1 MVSRVVIVGTGQG
14 GFQLAVSLR
23 EAGHEGPITMV
34 GDEAGLPYQRPPLSK
49 AFLKGS
55 VTAEGLLLRP
65 AAVYERLRLEVLSPI
80 RVEAIDRA
88 SQRVRLSDGQA
99 LPYDHLVLATGAR
112 VRWPD
117 VPGASLKG
125 LFGLRTLADAQ
136 TLRGRIEQVR
146 RIVVVGAGFIG
157 LELAAVARALE
168 REIDIIETAERP
180 LQRALSAPM
189 AQHLSQWHE
198 AQGARLHCGVRIAGF
213 EGGHAVQ
220 YGGDVHVQAV
230 QLTQGERMAA
240 DLVVVAVGVTP
251 NDQLAREAGLA
262 TDNGIAVDEQL
273 LTDDPTISALGD
285 CASFPWRGQRV
296 RLESVQNA
304 VDQARYIA
312 ARLRS
317 GGDATGAPYDR
328 LPWFWS
334 EQGACRLQIAGLAR
348 PDDEARID
356 GDPDSGRFS
365 VQRWR
370 DGQIVAV
377 ESLNDPSAHMRAR
390 KALAEA
396 MYALS

>member
-1 MVSRVVIVGTGQG
+1 MTSRIVIVGTGQG
-14 GFQLAVSLR
+14 GFQLATSLR

-34 GDEAGLPYQRPPLSK
+34 GEEPGLPYQRPPLSK
-49 AFLKGS
+49 GFLKGS
-55 VTAEGLLLRP
+55 ITAEGLLLRP

-80 RVEAIDRA
+80 RVEAIDRV
-88 SQRVRLSDGQA
+88 SQRVRLSDGQS

-112 VRWPD
+112 VRWPN

-125 LFGLRTLADAQ
+125 LFGLRSLADAQ
-136 TLRGRIEQVR
+136 TLRGRIAQVQ
-146 RIVVVGAGFIG
+146 RIAVVGAGFIG
-157 LELAAVARALE
+157 LELGAVARALG
-168 REIDIIETAERP
+168 REIDIIETGERP
-180 LQRALSAPM
+180 LQRVLSAPM
-189 AQHLSQWHE
+189 AQHLSLWHE
-198 AQGARLHCGVRIAGF
+198 SQGARLHCSARIAGF
-213 EGGHAVQ
+213 EGGHTGRH
-220 YGGDVHVQAV
+220 GGDSYVQAV
-230 QLTQGERMAA
+230 QLGHGERIAA
-240 DLVVVAVGVTP
+240 DLVVIAVGVTP

-262 TDNGIAVDEQL
+262 TDNGIVVDEQL
-273 LTDDPTISALGD
+273 LTEDPSISALGD

-296 RLESVQNA
+296 RIESVQNA

-312 ARLRS
+312 ARLRC
-317 GGDATGAPYDR
+317 GDDATGAPYDK

-390 KALAEA
+390 QTLAEA

>member
-1 MVSRVVIVGTGQG
+1 MASRIVIVGTGQG
-14 GFQLAVSLR
+14 GFQLAASLR

-34 GDEAGLPYQRPPLSK
+34 GDEPGLPYQRPPLSK
-49 AFLKGS
+49 AFLKGT

-65 AAVYERLRLEVLSPI
+65 AALYERLRLEVLSPV

-88 SQRVRLSDGQA
+88 AHCARLSNGQT

-136 TLRGRIEQVR
+136 ALRERIGQAQ
-146 RIVVVGAGFIG
+146 RIAVVGAGFIG
-157 LELAAVARALE
+157 LELAAVARALG
-168 REIDIIETAERP
+168 REIDVIEAAERP
-180 LQRALSAPM
+180 LQRALSTRM
-189 AQHLSQWHE
+189 AQYLIDWHVS
-198 AQGARLHCGVRIAGF
+198 QGARLHFGARLAGF
-213 EGGHAVQ
+213 EGGH
-220 YGGDVHVQAV
+220 GDDGQVQAV
-230 QLTQGERMAA
+230 QLVHGERIAA
-240 DLVVVAVGVTP
+240 DLVVIAIGVTP
-251 NDQLAREAGLA
+251 NDQLARDAGLA

-273 LTDDPTISALGD
+273 LTADPAISALGD
-285 CASFPWRGQRV
+285 CANFPWRGERV
-296 RLESVQNA
+296 RIESVQAA
-304 VDQARYIA
+304 VDQARHIA
-312 ARLRS
+312 TRLRS
-317 GGDATGAPYDR
+317 CTGAAGAPYDK

-356 GDPDSGRFS
+356 GDPDSDRFS

-370 DGQIVAV
+370 DGQLVAV

-390 KALAEA
+390 KALTEA
-396 MYALS
+396 TLALA